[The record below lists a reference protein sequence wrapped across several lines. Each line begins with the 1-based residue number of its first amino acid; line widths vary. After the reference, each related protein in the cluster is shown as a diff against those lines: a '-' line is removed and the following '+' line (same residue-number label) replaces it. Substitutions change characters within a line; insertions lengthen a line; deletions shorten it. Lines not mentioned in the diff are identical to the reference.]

1 MRGLTI
7 LLASVALLG
16 CKERGGEPAPA
27 ARYQAVKAQ
36 PAPASGWCDDTFAG
50 AAPRLTLP
58 PLALPAA
65 GHARAALPARK
76 RVWVN
81 LWATWC
87 APCLREMPLLL
98 KWREDLRKDGLDVEV
113 LLLSLDEDS
122 ETFEKYL
129 AEHKEFASAK
139 VGRVTSQR
147 DYEDWVK
154 AYVKDPATP
163 IPVHLLAGADG
174 RLRCLRA
181 GSLREGDY
189 PAARA
194 VLR

>member
-1 MRGLTI
+1 MRALPFC
-7 LLASVALLG
+7 LLALGLLG
-16 CKERGGEPAPA
+16 CKERAGEPAPP

-36 PAPASGWCDDTFAG
+36 AAPAAGWCDSTFAG

-58 PLALPAA
+58 PLAAPAA
-65 GHARAALPARK
+65 GRAQAVLPAGK

-113 LLLSLDEDS
+113 LLLSLDEDG
-122 ETFEKYL
+122 EAFTKFL
-129 AEHKEFASAK
+129 GEHKEFASAK
-139 VGRVTSQR
+139 VGRVASQR
-147 DYEDWVK
+147 EYEEWVK
-154 AYVKDPATP
+154 AYVKDVATP
-163 IPVHLLAGADG
+163 IPLHLLAAADG
-174 RLRCLRA
+174 KMRCLRA

-194 VLR
+194 ALR